1 MYDNQELKRDA
12 KRRHAEQKVEWETQ
26 QKEDQNQK
34 KERRGVQNE
43 SCSKKRNEV
52 HEPTTY
58 NALQCIY
65 VRNNFQ
71 GRNFLIGSTLL
82 MYI

>member
-34 KERRGVQNE
+34 KKERRGVQNE

-52 HEPTTY
+52 HEPTTMHY
-58 NALQCIY
+58 NAIY